1 MANLESTSLAAGL
14 FRVKF
19 SALWKGSVADFLRD
33 NPDVQNAYHKT
44 MSELADAVQL
54 LELSGAA
61 PVAEEDGKVAGNVAA
76 RMVINGL
83 DFLVVS
89 KTGKLP
95 GPPLSIEDEFC
106 IVTGFDRE
114 EWSLEYYA
122 KDSST
127 LPTSDSPLHHAV
139 LHAAAEF
146 HWDETPL
153 VSLHGHALETADEAE
168 RLGFPCSVE
177 ETSESTPDDMYA
189 LLSLLKENPFP
200 QHKVFI
206 RKGHGF
212 NVLGKTTSETVETF
226 KSNVV
231 PFIQGSDGDMINL
244 VPCSGPRSKPAM
256 GRKRGH
262 KSEKE
267 TVHKVQGKT
276 RASKRIL
283 QRAHKIAKHSTGH
296 V

>member
-14 FRVKF
+14 ARVKF

-33 NPDVQNAYHKT
+33 HHDVQNAYHK
-44 MSELADAVQL
+44 MISELADAVQL

-61 PVAEEDGKVAGNVAA
+61 PVAEDGKVLGNVAA
-76 RMVINGL
+76 RMMISGL

-89 KTGKLP
+89 KSGKLS
-95 GPPLSIEDEFC
+95 GPPRSIEDEFC

-139 LHAAAEF
+139 LHAATEF
-146 HWDETPL
+146 QWDETPY

-168 RLGFPCSVE
+168 RLGLPCSVE
-177 ETSESTPDDMYA
+177 ETLFSTPDDMYA

-200 QHKVFI
+200 MHKVFI

-212 NVLGKTTSETVETF
+212 VVLGKTTSETVETF
-226 KSNVV
+226 KTNVV
-231 PFIQGSDGDMINL
+231 PFIQGSVGDMINS
-244 VPCSGPRSKPAM
+244 VPGAWHQRKPARC
-256 GRKRGH
+256 RKRGH
-262 KSEKE
+262 KTEKE

>member
-14 FRVKF
+14 ARVKF

-33 NPDVQNAYHKT
+33 HHDVQNAYHK
-44 MSELADAVQL
+44 MISELADAVQL

-61 PVAEEDGKVAGNVAA
+61 PVAEDGKVLGNVAA
-76 RMVINGL
+76 RMMISGL

-89 KTGKLP
+89 KSGKLS
-95 GPPLSIEDEFC
+95 GPPRSIEDEFC

-139 LHAAAEF
+139 LHAATEF
-146 HWDETPL
+146 QWDETPY

-168 RLGFPCSVE
+168 RLGLPCSVE
-177 ETSESTPDDMYA
+177 ETLFSTPDDMYA

-200 QHKVFI
+200 LHKVFI

-212 NVLGKTTSETVETF
+212 VVLGKTTSETVETF

-231 PFIQGSDGDMINL
+231 PFIQGPGGDMINS
-244 VPCSGPRSKPAM
+244 VPCAWHQRKPAR

-262 KSEKE
+262 KTEKE

-283 QRAHKIAKHSTGH
+283 QRAHKVAKHSTGH

>member
-1 MANLESTSLAAGL
+1 MANLKSTSLAAGL
-14 FRVKF
+14 VRVKF
-19 SALWKGSVADFLRD
+19 SALWRGSVADFLRD
-33 NPDVQNAYHKT
+33 NPDVQNAYHK
-44 MSELADAVQL
+44 MISELADAVQL

-61 PVAEEDGKVAGNVAA
+61 PVVEDGKVAGNVAA
-76 RMVINGL
+76 RMMINGL

-89 KTGKLP
+89 KSGKLS
-95 GPPLSIEDEFC
+95 GPPLSVEDEFC
-106 IVTGFDRE
+106 IVTGFDHE
-114 EWSLEYYA
+114 KWSLEYYA

-139 LHAAAEF
+139 LHAGAEF

-177 ETSESTPDDMYA
+177 ETLFSTPDDMYA

-200 QHKVFI
+200 LNKVFV

-212 NVLGKTTSETVETF
+212 VVLGKTTSETVETF
-226 KSNVV
+226 KTNVV

-244 VPCSGPRSKPAM
+244 VPCSGHKP
-256 GRKRGH
+256 
-262 KSEKE
+262 EKE
-267 TVHKVQGKT
+267 TVHKVQGKR

-283 QRAHKIAKHSTGH
+283 QRAHKIAKHNTGH